1 MYDVDDNGMAH
12 VVFTNDDA
20 KKMLSIFQN
29 EADAVANR
37 YMTSWNQLKE
47 GTLTFRVINKSQ
59 IEIGTI

>member
-1 MYDVDDNGMAH
+1 MAH

-37 YMTSWNQLKE
+37 YMASWNQLKE
-47 GTLTFRVINKSQ
+47 GTLIFRVVNKSHV
-59 IEIGTI
+59 EIGTM